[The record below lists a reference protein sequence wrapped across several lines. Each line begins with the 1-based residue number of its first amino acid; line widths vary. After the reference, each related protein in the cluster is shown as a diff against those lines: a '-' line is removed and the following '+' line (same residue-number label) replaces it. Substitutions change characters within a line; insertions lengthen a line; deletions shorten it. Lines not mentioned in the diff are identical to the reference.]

1 MIKTGASG
9 LPLFQGDMM
18 KKEKQSMRRFI
29 GSDPRAL
36 TLLTLPAVI
45 LFIMFVVVPII
56 SGINISFT
64 NWNGYSQNYSYVG
77 FDNYRKMVTDPQVWT
92 SFRNTLI
99 YGFGSTLIQTILGLA
114 LAMLLSSKFF
124 FRSGART
131 VIYLPAMVAQL
142 IIGYIW
148 YFIVTYER
156 GALNDIIL
164 LFGGDKV
171 DWMSKGFRAVM
182 IITFINSIAYC
193 GKTMIIFLAGLQSIP
208 AMYREAA
215 SIDGANAWQ
224 SFRHITVPQLLPAFT
239 TSLVL
244 NIIGGLKMFGL
255 VVSMTNG
262 GPGYAS
268 HSLSSLINNLYFANQ
283 QAGYSAAVGMFSF
296 AFIVFVNVLLNKYLQ
311 KKEMQYN
318 G

>member
-1 MIKTGASG
+1 MNNGNKD
-9 LPLFQGDMM
+9 F
-18 KKEKQSMRRFI
+18 RRFFQ
-29 GSDPRAL
+29 SDPRAL
-36 TLLTLPAVI
+36 TLLALPAVV
-45 LFIMFVVVPII
+45 LFISFVVVPII

-64 NWNGYSQNYSYVG
+64 NWNGYSQSYSYVG
-77 FDNYRKMVTDPQVWT
+77 FDNYRKMVTDPQMWT
-92 SFRNTLI
+92 AFRNTLI
-99 YGFGSTLIQTILGLA
+99 YGFGSTLIQTILGLS
-114 LAMLLSSKFF
+114 LAMLLCSKFF
-124 FRSGART
+124 FRSAART
-131 VIYLPAMVAQL
+131 IVYLPAMVAQL

-156 GALNDIIL
+156 GALNDIVVFL
-164 LFGGDKV
+164 GGAKI
-171 DWMSKGFRAVM
+171 DWMSKGFRAV
-182 IITFINSIAYC
+182 IIIMLINSIAYC
-193 GKTMIIFLAGLQSIP
+193 GKTMIIFIAGLQAIP
-208 AMYREAA
+208 DMYREAA
-215 SIDGANAWQ
+215 SIDGANGWQ
-224 SFRHITVPQLLPAFT
+224 VFRHITMPMLLPAFT

-255 VVSMTNG
+255 VVAMTNG

-296 AFIVFVNVLLNKYLQ
+296 AFIVIVNVILNRYLQ